1 MMHFCQ
7 GVGKTDRISGN
18 GKAHVSID
26 RYHIFIGITAA
37 VKLLLMGLF
46 SSDYQNQLFMPFAAW
61 FIEHGSNPY
70 DHFANEGILAFPYPP
85 VMLLLESAGVA
96 LGKLCGG
103 NSVFINNL
111 LFKLPCF
118 LMDFLGLHILV
129 KLFPLKRRYAAVVW
143 FASPIVMYAI
153 YMHGQL
159 DLIPTVFLLAS
170 VYFISSKEKYRNLK
184 GMLFLILALL
194 SKLHVLA
201 VLPLMLM
208 YLYKREGAYKT
219 AGFAAG
225 SLAGTFV
232 GMVPFFS
239 DGFCRMV
246 LFNEEQ
252 NAVTYAALRF
262 ASVEV
267 YAVIAVAMI
276 LYLSAFRVN
285 MINRNLLLSMCG
297 MMFAVFL
304 ILCPPMPGWYVWV
317 LPYITFF
324 FMDVDM
330 ERYKNIAIY
339 MFLNLLYLLYFVFF
353 HSRGMTD
360 LYMLVMDLSVL
371 KISSPVCRNVI
382 FTMLTGTLVY
392 IVYSMYR
399 LGITSNSF
407 YKRKNIPFTIGIAG
421 DSGTGKSTFIAL
433 VKQALGAE
441 NLLCIEG
448 DGDHRWERGDAQWQE
463 FTHLNPKANY
473 LYRQAKDLRQ
483 LRLGNAVKR
492 VEYDH
497 DTGYFTD
504 AKRIRP
510 KSYVMLC
517 GLHAMY
523 LPQTRKYLD
532 LKIYMDVDENLRR
545 HWKIQ
550 RDMEHR
556 GYSRESI
563 LHQIEERMPDAVK
576 YIYPQKK
583 YADIMIC
590 YYDST
595 LQDGME
601 QAHTDKISL
610 RMTVSAA
617 MDVEALVD
625 ELGMYG
631 MMISHDY
638 SQDLRRQTIEIDA
651 EELGRHVLATES
663 IAERIIPQ
671 MEEITRETLVTKNDM
686 EAVIVLMLLM
696 CISSK
701 MRGEI

>member
-1 MMHFCQ
+1 MHFCR
-7 GVGKTDRISGN
+7 GDRSYDTGLGGGKTY
-18 GKAHVSID
+18 ASID
-26 RYHIFIGITAA
+26 KYHIFIVIMAS

-46 SSDYQNQLFMPFAAW
+46 SSDYQNEFFMPFAAW
-61 FIEHGSNPY
+61 FIEHGGNPY
-70 DHFANEGILAFPYPP
+70 EHFMNEGIRAFPYPP
-85 VMLLLESAGVA
+85 VMLLLESAGAA
-96 LGKLCGG
+96 LVKLCGG
-103 NSVFINNL
+103 NSVFMSSL
-111 LFKLPCF
+111 LFKLPCLF
-118 LMDFLGLHILV
+118 MDFLGLHFLV
-129 KLFPLKRRYAAVVW
+129 RLFPLKRRYAAVVW
-143 FASPIVMYAI
+143 FASPVVLYAV

-159 DLIPTVFLLAS
+159 DLIPTVFLLGS
-170 VYFISSKEKYRNLK
+170 VYFISSKDKHRNLK

-194 SKLHVLA
+194 SKLHILA
-201 VLPLMLM
+201 ALPLMLL
-208 YLYKREGAYKT
+208 YLYKRDGLSKT
-219 AGFAAG
+219 VGFAAG
-225 SLAGTFV
+225 SLFGMLV
-232 GMVPFFS
+232 GMAPFLS

-252 NAVTYAALRF
+252 RAVTYSALRF

-267 YAVIAVAMI
+267 YAVIAAAVV
-276 LYLSAFRVN
+276 LYMSAFRVN
-285 MINRNLLLSMCG
+285 MINRNLLFSMCG
-297 MMFAVFL
+297 MIFAVFL

-353 HSRGMTD
+353 HSRDITD
-360 LYMLVMDLSVL
+360 LYVLAIDLSCL
-371 KISSPVCRNVI
+371 KISSPVWRNII
-382 FTMLTGTLVY
+382 FTMLTGALIY
-392 IVYSMYR
+392 IVGSMYR
-399 LGITSNSF
+399 LGITSNSY
-407 YKRKNIPFTIGIAG
+407 YKRKNIPFTIGVAG

-441 NLLCIEG
+441 DLLYIEG
-448 DGDHRWERGDAQWQE
+448 DGDHRWERGNAQWQE

-473 LYRQAKDLRQ
+473 LYRQARDLRQ
-483 LRLGNAVKR
+483 LRLGNAVRR
-492 VEYDH
+492 VDYDH
-497 DTGYFTD
+497 DAGIFTD

-510 KSYVMLC
+510 KSYVILC

-556 GYSRESI
+556 GYSKESI
-563 LHQIEERMPDAVK
+563 LRQIEERIPDAVK
-576 YIYPQKK
+576 YIYPQKQ
-583 YADIMIC
+583 YADILIC
-590 YYDST
+590 YYDNT
-595 LQDGME
+595 LQEDVG

-631 MMISHDY
+631 MMVSHDY
-638 SQDLRRQTIEIDA
+638 SQDLRKQTIEIDA
-651 EELGRHVLATES
+651 EELGRNVLAAEA
-663 IAERIIPQ
+663 IAGRIIPQ
-671 MEEITRETLVTKNDM
+671 LEEITKETFVVDNDM
-686 EAVIVLMLLM
+686 DAVVVLMLFL